1 MTFVNQFNSKA
12 DILME
17 KFRKYSDGKTQV
29 ELLKEFNKA
38 TLDAIA
44 QVKNILIKILFDK
57 LNKKLICQ
65 SRLHLD

>member
-17 KFRKYSDGKTQV
+17 KLRKFADGKTQV

-44 QVKNILIKILFDK
+44 QV
-57 LNKKLICQ
+57 
-65 SRLHLD
+65 

>member
-17 KFRKYSDGKTQV
+17 KLRKYADGKTQV

-44 QVKNILIKILFDK
+44 QVKIEIIILINIK
-57 LNKKLICQ
+57 LTLSIY
-65 SRLHLD
+65 RLPLD

>member
-17 KFRKYSDGKTQV
+17 KLRKYADGKTQV

-44 QVKNILIKILFDK
+44 QVKIEIIILINIKLTLSIL
-57 LNKKLICQ
+57 
-65 SRLHLD
+65 RLLSD